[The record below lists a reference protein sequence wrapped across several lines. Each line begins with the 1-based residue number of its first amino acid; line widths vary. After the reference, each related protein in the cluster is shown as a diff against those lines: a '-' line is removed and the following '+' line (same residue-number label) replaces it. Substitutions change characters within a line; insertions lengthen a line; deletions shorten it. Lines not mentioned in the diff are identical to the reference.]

1 MEHLTQ
7 SRNELN
13 FKQINTIQQFIVSL
27 TDRILQL
34 VADMNI
40 RLNYIMTLVLRL
52 KTPNDKYI

>member
-27 TDRILQL
+27 TDRILHL

-52 KTPNDKYI
+52 KTPHDKYI

>member
-1 MEHLTQ
+1 MDYLQ
-7 SRNELN
+7 QKRNELN

-27 TDRILQL
+27 TDRILHL

-52 KTPNDKYI
+52 KTPHDKYI

>member
-1 MEHLTQ
+1 MEYLVQ

-13 FKQINTIQQFIVSL
+13 FKQINTVQQLIVSI

-34 VADMNI
+34 IVDMNV

>member
-1 MEHLTQ
+1 MEYLQ
-7 SRNELN
+7 QKRNELN

-52 KTPNDKYI
+52 KTPHDKYI